1 MPCRICKNPHLKEFL
16 SLGINPLA
24 NNFLRKED
32 FTKPEPKFPLML
44 CFCDTCK
51 LVQLSHVV
59 DPEQMF
65 KNYVYVT
72 STTKTFQVHF
82 GKMADH
88 LTERFKLGS
97 QSLVVDIGSNDGL
110 LLKGFQNHGVK
121 VFGVEPA
128 TNLAKM
134 AQEAGVDT
142 LNEFFGPAA
151 VAEIIKRKGHADI
164 LTANNVFAHIGNIHA
179 VAENAKAVLKPT
191 GVFVIEIQY
200 FGDTMK
206 DMTFDNVY
214 HEHLSYFTLTA
225 LQHFFHGVGMQIFD
239 VQHVDS
245 HGGSLRVFI
254 QKAGSPHP
262 VTEAVAHTLE
272 KEQHFGVN
280 DFSTYQRFAQQVY
293 ETKQKLVETVLAL
306 KRDGKRLAGYGAPA
320 KASTLLNFC
329 ELTAHHLDYIVED
342 NPLKQ
347 GLYQPGTHIPIVD
360 SNHLA
365 AHLPDYLLIL
375 AWNFAPEILAKVK
388 PLTDKGMKC
397 IVPLPELKVV

>member
-1 MPCRICKNPHLKEFL
+1 MNCRICHNPNLQEFL
-16 SLGINPLA
+16 SLGTTPLA

-32 FTKPEPKFPLML
+32 LSKPEPKFPLAL

-51 LVQLSHVV
+51 LVQLSHTV

-65 KNYVYVT
+65 RHYVYVT

-88 LTERFKLGS
+88 LAERFQLGP
-97 QSLVVDIGSNDGL
+97 QSLAVDIGSNDGL
-110 LLKGFQNHGVK
+110 LLKGFQQHGVQ

-128 TNLAKM
+128 TNIAEM
-134 AQEAGVDT
+134 AQQVGVDT
-142 LNEFFGPAA
+142 ISQFFGPAA
-151 VAEIIKRKGHADI
+151 VAAIIARKGHADI
-164 LTANNVFAHIGNIHA
+164 ITANNVFAHIGDIHA
-179 VAENAKAVLKPT
+179 VAENVKQLLKPT
-191 GVFVIEIQY
+191 GVFIIEIQY
-200 FGDTMK
+200 FGDTMR

-214 HEHLSYFTLTA
+214 HEHLSYFTLTS
-225 LQHFFHGVGMQIFD
+225 LQHFFQRVGMHIFD

-254 QKAGSPHP
+254 QKAHGPHA
-262 VTEAVAHTLE
+262 VAEVVAHTLE

-280 DFSTYQRFAQQVY
+280 DFSPYQKFAQKVY
-293 ETKQKLVETVLAL
+293 ETKQKVVETILAL
-306 KRDGKRLAGYGAPA
+306 KRDGKRIAGYGAPA

-329 ELTAHHLDYIVED
+329 ELTAKHLDYIVED

-347 GLYQPGTHIPIVD
+347 GLHQPGTHIPIVD
-360 SNHLA
+360 REHLD
-365 AHLPDYLLIL
+365 AHLPDYLIIL

-388 PLTDKGMKC
+388 PLMDQGMKC
-397 IVPLPELKVV
+397 IVPLPELRMV